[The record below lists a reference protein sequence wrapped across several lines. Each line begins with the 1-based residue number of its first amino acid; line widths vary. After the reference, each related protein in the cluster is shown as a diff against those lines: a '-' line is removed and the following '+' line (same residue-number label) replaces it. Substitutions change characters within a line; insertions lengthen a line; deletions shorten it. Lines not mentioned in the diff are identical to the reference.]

1 MAEGE
6 WRICI
11 SLQQLH
17 YWAVLHKVID
27 IHTFISNMD
36 LLRVRHNLAT
46 EQQPKASHKLIFL
59 ISGIHPVSPQ
69 TIREVYPKMDAVN
82 F

>member
-1 MAEGE
+1 MAQGE

-27 IHTFISNMD
+27 IHTFISNMG
-36 LLRVRHNLAT
+36 LLRVRCNLAT
-46 EQQPKASHKLIFL
+46 EQQQNQVI
-59 ISGIHPVSPQ
+59 
-69 TIREVYPKMDAVN
+69 N
-82 F
+82 